1 MKNSNQKI
9 YLTEKGFMTYQEFVQ
24 EIQNRLNERQ
34 EQNGNLYSVRTDTVR
49 KIQSSY
55 YGLVVSITSSRIP
68 ELGINLKKFFRDFIT
83 HRFSIEDVVNE
94 VDQQIHFE
102 IEHASKYD
110 LLNLTNYEYVKN
122 HLGLQIVN
130 MEKNQ
135 ELLEEIPYT
144 QIADL
149 ALVYRIFIDQ
159 NTYVLINNKM
169 LKCYDISNEQLHS
182 DAISHAQREKPCNI
196 RKMREVLRELIKKIL
211 QDKEMPKEK
220 REEMKNYLAKIESEP
235 PLQMYIAGI
244 DGVYGASVIA
254 RPDFL
259 EKATQLMG
267 GDFYVIPSSI
277 HEVIILKDLHK
288 GCIGAL
294 EETIWEVN
302 MLKVP
307 EEDFLS
313 NNLYHYD
320 SGNQI
325 FETVADYEQRME
337 NGPEMLM

>member
-55 YGLVVSITSSRIP
+55 HGLVVSGTSNPVP
-68 ELGINLKKFFRDFIT
+68 ELGINLQNFFRDFIT
-83 HRFSIEDVVNE
+83 HRVSIEDVVNE
-94 VDQQIHFE
+94 VDQQIHSE

-110 LLNLTNYEYVKN
+110 LLNLMNYEYVKN
-122 HLGLQIVN
+122 HLGLQVIN

-135 ELLEEIPYT
+135 EFLKKIPYT
-144 QIADL
+144 QIANL

-159 NTYVLINNKM
+159 NTCALINNNM
-169 LKCYDISNEQLHS
+169 LKRYGISKEQLHS
-182 DAISHAQREKPCNI
+182 DAISHAQREKPCFI
-196 RKMREVLRELIKKIL
+196 RKMREVLKELLKNIL
-211 QDKEMPKEK
+211 QEEEMPKEK
-220 REEMKNYLAKIESEP
+220 REKMKNNLAKVENDP
-235 PLQMYIAGI
+235 PFQMYISGI
-244 DGVYGASVIA
+244 DGVDGASVIA

-259 EKATQLMG
+259 KEATQIMG
-267 GDFYVIPSSI
+267 GDFYVIPSSM
-277 HEVIILKDLHK
+277 HEVIILKDLHE
-288 GCIGAL
+288 GGIEVL
-294 EETIWEVN
+294 EETIREEN
-302 MLKVP
+302 MLKVS
-307 EEDFLS
+307 EEEFLS

-320 SGNQI
+320 SNNQI
-325 FETVADYEQRME
+325 FETAEDYEQRME